1 MKTNFT
7 KIFTVVILM
16 SVVLAACA
24 TATAVPQ
31 TPVIIKET
39 AVPQTP
45 VIIKETAVPQTP
57 VVIKETAVPNPL
69 ITDTPVKIS
78 VRTYSWMS
86 TGPSGLDG
94 PQLRAWNAQYP
105 NVTIDLQIVDD
116 WTGQLNQDVAAGT
129 APDVLDYLGDAPRA
143 LIEAGD
149 MMDLTPYFDYAAL
162 QKDYIP
168 EYFNWMTFNNKL
180 YSLWKDTD
188 TRLVYYRS
196 DLAKAAGINPQNGW
210 TYADMRALAK
220 KLTTPDMPG
229 VCIGAENWIVLAMA
243 VADGQAYGTDFSYN
257 TDAVK
262 GVFQFYSDL
271 ISDGST
277 PAAQSG
283 LTHDQC
289 AEMFAAGKVGMSLL
303 QSQSM
308 ASVINSGSS
317 TGLQPSQLGVVS
329 LPVAK
334 AGETP
339 KSWGGGFAWM
349 AVEKKQDDLTRAYII
364 DLLRYMTQMNNEID
378 YAMATDHLLPRY
390 SYMDEI
396 NRLITTDASVK
407 ANPVSAFYPPW
418 ISVAKDN
425 FTNDPENP
433 NAKTWALGLNEGI
446 AAIQAGQSVDAA
458 VAASQTYYD
467 ANKK

>member
-1 MKTNFT
+1 MKKMKTISSKCF
-7 KIFTVVILM
+7 IMVVLM
-16 SVVLAACA
+16 SLILAACTSTPATTAPAPATLVPA
-24 TATAVPQ
+24 TAIP
-31 TPVIIKET
+31 P
-39 AVPQTP
+39 
-45 VIIKETAVPQTP
+45 TP
-57 VVIKETAVPNPL
+57 VVIHDTAVPNPL
-69 ITDTPVKIS
+69 ITDKPVKIS

-105 NVTIDLQIVDD
+105 NVTLDLQIVDD
-116 WTGQLNQDVAAGT
+116 WTGVLNQDVAAGT
-129 APDVLDYLGDAPRA
+129 APDVLDYLGDAPRP
-143 LIEAGD
+143 LIESGK

-168 EYFNWMTFNNKL
+168 QYFAWMTYNNKL

-188 TRLVYYRS
+188 TRLVYYRA

-257 TDAVK
+257 TDQVK
-262 GVFQFYSDL
+262 GVFQFYADM
-271 ISDGST
+271 IADGST
-277 PAAQSG
+277 PHAQSG
-283 LTHDQC
+283 LTHDEC
-289 AEMFAAGKVGMSLL
+289 ANMFAAGKVGMGLI
-303 QSQSM
+303 QSQAMS
-308 ASVINSGSS
+308 SVISSGSS
-317 TGLQPSQLGVVS
+317 TGLQPDQIGVVS

-334 AGETP
+334 AGEAP

-349 AVEKKQDDLTRAYII
+349 AVEKNQDDLTRAYII
-364 DLLRYMTQMNNEID
+364 DLLKYMSSMNNEVE

-390 SYMDEI
+390 SYMERI
-396 NRLITTDASVK
+396 ITLITADASVK
-407 ANPVSAFYPPW
+407 ANPVSAFYPRW
-418 ISVAKDN
+418 ISVAKNN
-425 FTNDPENP
+425 FTNDPDNP
-433 NAKTWALGLNEGI
+433 NAKVWALGLNEGI
-446 AAIQAGQSVDAA
+446 GAIQAGQSVDAA
-458 VAASQTYYD
+458 IAACQKYYD